1 MWGVTT
7 QSDGTLKYNRGWER
21 MPANWYRMRG
31 DYNLVDL
38 NLDLLTW
45 VAKHPEIANIGG
57 NMGTVNSF
65 AGVDL
70 SDLTGGVLNAAKLLE
85 GNNLVCFSLEIVKAF
100 APNSLSSLFT
110 TLVKPLQII
119 NDAVGPSL
127 TSLACP
133 AMAELTANGNDI
145 VASLL
150 GKYPGAKKSGFAL

>member
-21 MPANWYRMRG
+21 MPSNWYRMRG